1 MSFVSAELMQTQLL
15 KPILHKVE
23 VDQPITAI
31 GEMKVVIHP
40 GPEVVK
46 VPPVLNVEGLIR
58 PGLENMRILNP
69 VFAETIVAVGPPVDG
84 VPRDQVQ
91 IPISPIDPPT
101 DTTVL
106 ETNDP
111 NIRYF
116 VPTYRLA
123 TEQVGGL
130 LQYRATVTPEGAG
143 ARLTIVLEPAQHPDI
158 AANAP
163 TALAVGHSLL
173 LFLEYSPAG
182 SGIRKS
188 LPMELIE
195 VGTERHASLYLGSL
209 EALDELYTAVT
220 TQAPDARVVV
230 RRVVDV
236 AVPVLSKGDDWRWL
250 WKDQRQFVTAPT
262 IASGFL
268 VQPIWEEKL
277 HAIEQAMAEVT
288 ITEPVTLYRTVTRS
302 IDWSIPFHLD
312 KERHGYV
319 FSAVN
324 VAPTGAG
331 GGLPYIPRATG
342 DGHRYLQDKARLDIV
357 YYLPD
362 RYELARRPKAGF
374 APLFSITSP
383 PGAAIEDNRVVF
395 TYVARPHVDQARLER
410 AAEQLATFV
419 PNGAKPNLRPLPF
432 IDWKYRLTLP
442 GQEPQDRPR
451 PSGAGVDGFSEA
463 ITMSREVFQ
472 PIWDAM
478 AGTGALILFSGS
490 IEVSVN
496 NETITIPFQPKLSDL
511 GGADLFTYTATEDP
525 ASGKVMVELTN
536 AIESRVHIGSLRAA
550 LRRGEG
556 PLVPAA
562 VELAVPQV
570 VEPGGKVSVG
580 FVPASPVPGSGPV
593 LPVLDLSGAT
603 IEPNLEAILQ
613 IVLDVRVVEFSHDI
627 DVVVSFPSSPAA
639 DTPKAVAVLAYL
651 GASPGVELTPGAGA
665 KTKVKLARPFAD
677 ALLGRP
683 LSAEYEYF
691 YVVQRNDAAGT
702 SSFDTPVKQ
711 TGAHSPPFLNISVPA
726 AAP

>member
-40 GPEVVK
+40 GPPEVVK

-58 PGLENMRILNP
+58 PGLWNMRILNP
-69 VFAETIVAVGPPVDG
+69 IFAEKIVAVGPPVDG

-91 IPISPIDPPT
+91 VPISPIDPPT

-130 LQYRATVTPEGAG
+130 LQYGATVTPEGAG

-173 LFLEYSPAG
+173 LFLEYSPARFG
-182 SGIRKS
+182 HPQEPADGAHRGGHRASRLPLPRIARSPRRAVHGGDDPRARCPRGRSAGGRRGRAGAQQGRRLAMAVEGPAPVRDRPQHRCPASSCSRSGRKS
-188 LPMELIE
+188 F
-195 VGTERHASLYLGSL
+195 
-209 EALDELYTAVT
+209 
-220 TQAPDARVVV
+220 Q
-230 RRVVDV
+230 
-236 AVPVLSKGDDWRWL
+236 
-250 WKDQRQFVTAPT
+250 
-262 IASGFL
+262 
-268 VQPIWEEKL
+268 
-277 HAIEQAMAEVT
+277 AIEQAMAEVT
-288 ITEPVTLYRTVTRS
+288 ITGTEPVTLYRTVTRS

-374 APLFSITSP
+374 TPLFSVTSP

-395 TYVARPHVDQARLER
+395 TYVARPPRRPGPAGAGHD
-410 AAEQLATFV
+410 QLATFV

-432 IDWKYRLTLP
+432 INWKYRLTLP

-451 PSGAGVDGFSEA
+451 PE
-463 ITMSREVFQ
+463 R
-472 PIWDAM
+472 
-478 AGTGALILFSGS
+478 
-490 IEVSVN
+490 
-496 NETITIPFQPKLSDL
+496 
-511 GGADLFTYTATEDP
+511 GG
-525 ASGKVMVELTN
+525 
-536 AIESRVHIGSLRAA
+536 
-550 LRRGEG
+550 RRW
-556 PLVPAA
+556 
-562 VELAVPQV
+562 
-570 VEPGGKVSVG
+570 
-580 FVPASPVPGSGPV
+580 
-593 LPVLDLSGAT
+593 
-603 IEPNLEAILQ
+603 LQ
-613 IVLDVRVVEFSHDI
+613 
-627 DVVVSFPSSPAA
+627 
-639 DTPKAVAVLAYL
+639 
-651 GASPGVELTPGAGA
+651 
-665 KTKVKLARPFAD
+665 
-677 ALLGRP
+677 
-683 LSAEYEYF
+683 
-691 YVVQRNDAAGT
+691 
-702 SSFDTPVKQ
+702 
-711 TGAHSPPFLNISVPA
+711 
-726 AAP
+726 